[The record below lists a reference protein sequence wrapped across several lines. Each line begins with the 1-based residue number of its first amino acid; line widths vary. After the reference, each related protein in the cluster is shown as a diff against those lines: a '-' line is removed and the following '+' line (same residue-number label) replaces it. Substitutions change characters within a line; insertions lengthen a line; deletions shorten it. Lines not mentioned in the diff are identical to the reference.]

1 MECFQLAVASSL
13 AGLARLVVVGV
24 AASDQHIAADVVVA
38 AAGDAFAVVAASTG
52 ES

>member
-24 AASDQHIAADVVVA
+24 AASDQHIAADVVA